1 MPKLKNMLMMIWYI
15 IGIFFLSALQCL
27 DISKPCVNEGKCF
40 SYPNGTGF
48 CRCPE
53 GFLGDYCQHRNPCE
67 SSTCQ
72 NGGTCETTSV
82 IGKATCKCAPGFR
95 GEDCRYSDSHICF
108 VSHPCLN
115 GGTCQLLGPDA
126 YECVCRPGYTGKNC
140 QWIDACMSQPCANG
154 STCIASGE
162 RFSCTCPS
170 GYTGQKC
177 EVDVNECITPG
188 QCHHG
193 GTCLN
198 VPGSYRCQC
207 KPGFTGH
214 LCESTY
220 VPCSPSPCM
229 NGGTCHQTGDFV
241 YECNCLPGFEGDTC
255 EHNIDDCPNHKCQNG
270 GVCVDGVNTYN
281 CRCPPQWTG
290 QFCTE
295 DVDECQLQPN
305 ACQNGGTCTNHNG
318 GYACVC
324 VNGWSGDDCSKN
336 IDDCLTASCANGS
349 TCIDRVASFAC
360 ICPEGKAGLLC
371 HLDDAC
377 VSNPCQKGAL
387 CDTNPMNGHYICTC
401 PQGYKGADCTED
413 VDECAMAN
421 SNPCEHA
428 GKCVNTEGSFHCE
441 SARRNNSL
449 SCFSIVSFS
458 FSGFTGAVCQIDI
471 DDCSSTPCLNGA
483 KCIDHPNGYE
493 CQCATGFTGIL
504 CEENINNC
512 DPDPC
517 HHGRC
522 QDGIDSYTC
531 VCNPGYMGAICSEQ
545 IDECYSNPCLNQG
558 RCIDLVNGYQCNCLP
573 GTSGVNCENNFDDC
587 ANKPCIHGTCI
598 DGINHYSC
606 ICNPGVTGPRCN
618 TDIDECISG
627 PCHNGG
633 TCVNEMNGFRCI
645 CPEGYH
651 HPTCHSQTD
660 ECLNNPCVHGN
671 CTHDVNGYVCL
682 CDPGWTGTDCEVE
695 ENECRSNPCQ
705 NGGTCDNL
713 VNGYRCTCRRGFKGE
728 GPFSDNFT
736 FHRFFLIILF
746 LLICSPHTGVNCQ
759 IVQAPCSP
767 DPCENSG
774 ICQESSGSDGY
785 ICLCAPGW
793 EGERCTV
800 DIDECVSKP
809 CRNHAVCHNIQGS
822 YLCECNPGFTGGD
835 CESNIDD
842 CLSNPCQ
849 NGASCVDGV
858 NSFSCICLPGFQGE
872 QCQTDTNEC
881 LSEPCKNGGTCSD
894 YVNSYTCKCPAGFEG
909 TNCEN
914 NINECT
920 ESSCFNGATCV
931 DGINSFTCQCPVG
944 FTGTFCLMEINECD
958 SHPCLN
964 RGTCVDSLGTYHCVC
979 PMGYTGKNCQ
989 ILVDLCS
996 KFPCKNKSTC
1006 VQQNTHFHCNCPPG
1020 WSGAYC
1026 DVPNV
1031 SCQVAASQRGVPVD
1045 QLCQHSG
1052 NCLNV
1057 GNSHRC
1063 QCRTGYTGSYCEEQ
1077 VDECIS
1083 SPCQNGATCRDYLG
1097 GYNCECVPG
1106 YQGVNCEYEVNEC
1119 QFQPCQNG
1127 GTCIDLINHFKCSCP
1142 PGTRGLLCEENID
1155 DCMPDSGGPRCLNGG
1170 QCIDQIGGHSCLCPS
1185 GFGGKQCE
1193 GDINE
1198 CLSNPCSPR
1207 GSRDCVQ
1214 MINNYT
1220 CICRSAFTGR
1230 HCETVIDVCPQKPC
1244 QNGGTC
1250 AVASNMPDGFICQC
1264 PPGYSG
1270 SKCEFSNTCGQMRC
1284 KKGELCIQ
1292 TSSGPRCYCPELLV
1306 GEECQATAGCT
1317 SAPCQNGGSCHPRPQ
1332 APYYYC
1338 QCPSYTEGSQCEHSV
1353 HPSREPEGCLG
1364 QHCMERAKDGYCDE
1378 DCNTHACQ
1386 WDGGDCSL
1394 MIEDPWANCSSSLRC
1409 WEHFNGLCDEACN
1422 TPECLFDNFE
1432 CQQNPKTC
1440 KYGKYCEDHYANGL
1454 CDKGC
1459 NNEECGWDGLDCA
1472 GDKAEKLAEGTL
1484 IIVVL
1489 MPPEQLLSDVHSFL
1503 WTLGTLLHT
1512 NLRIKRD
1519 SQGKLMV
1526 YPYYGEKSALRS
1538 RRSLTYSLFCFY
1550 STKVFL
1556 EIDNRQCA
1564 EESDQCFKNTEAAA
1578 ALLAAQAIKGMVP
1591 YPFVSVERKT
1601 QMLYLLAVVALIG
1614 LVILLLGVMMAK
1626 RKRKHGS
1633 LWLPEGFILHRD
1645 SSNHK
1650 RREPVGEDAVG
1661 LKNLSVQVS
1670 DGNLADY
1677 TAGEHWSG
1685 DRGPQPKRAKSEDE
1699 ALLPEAD
1706 EQVDQCQWTQQH
1718 LRAADIDGTTSL
1730 ALTPPQA
1737 DQEVD
1742 VLDVNVRG
1750 PDGCTPLML
1759 ASLRVGSSDISDE
1772 DEDGED
1778 SSANIITDLIYQG
1791 ANLQAQTDRTGEM
1804 ALHLAAR
1811 YSRADAAKRL
1821 LDAGADANA
1830 RDNMGRTPLHA
1841 AVAAD
1846 AQGVF
1851 QILIRNRVTDLDA
1864 RMNDGTTPLILAARL
1879 AVEGMVAELI
1889 NCQADVNAVDDHG
1902 KSALHWA
1909 AAVNNVEATLVL
1921 LKNGAN
1927 RDMQDN
1933 KEETPLFLAAREGS
1947 FEAAKIL
1954 LDHFANRDITD
1965 HMDRL
1970 PRDVAQDRMHHD
1982 IVQLLNEYNVA
1993 HSPSGHPGTMLNS
2006 ALSPVICGPN
2016 RSFLNLKHASLS
2028 KKSRKPNA
2036 KGVMAPN
2043 LAKEAKRRR
2052 KKSLTE
2058 SKGQFSE
2065 SSVTLSPVD
2074 SLESP
2079 HAFASEQTSS
2089 PVMPSPGILH
2099 SSPSSLLTTSV
2110 VQAAHPM
2117 SFSGLHEMQPLGQGS
2132 NTVLPSVSQLL
2143 SQHRTTP
2150 SSNGL
2155 GRLQPGNIS
2164 TEWMNHIDMNESQY
2178 NEMFGMIPQVVHAHP
2193 GGPQQGSLSQTD
2205 VKHVGVSRETLPP
2218 IMTFQLVPKSGMNQQ
2233 VLVQQAQSNCPQNVA
2248 GPLSSMY
2255 QITSDLAQLP
2265 SASFPVAVIPQQDGQ
2280 VAQTILPAYHQFQS
2294 SMGKYPTPPSQHS
2307 YTSSSAT
2314 ERTPSHNR
2322 HLQGEHPYLT
2332 PSPESPDQWSSSSPH
2347 SASDWSDVATSP
2359 SHGSTQRGPVARM
2372 SEQQRNNMQVYA

>member
-1 MPKLKNMLMMIWYI
+1 
-15 IGIFFLSALQCL
+15 
-27 DISKPCVNEGKCF
+27 
-40 SYPNGTGF
+40 
-48 CRCPE
+48 
-53 GFLGDYCQHRNPCE
+53 
-67 SSTCQ
+67 
-72 NGGTCETTSV
+72 
-82 IGKATCKCAPGFR
+82 
-95 GEDCRYSDSHICF
+95 
-108 VSHPCLN
+108 
-115 GGTCQLLGPDA
+115 
-126 YECVCRPGYTGKNC
+126 
-140 QWIDACMSQPCANG
+140 MS
-154 STCIASGE
+154 
-162 RFSCTCPS
+162 
-170 GYTGQKC
+170 
-177 EVDVNECITPG
+177 
-188 QCHHG
+188 
-193 GTCLN
+193 
-198 VPGSYRCQC
+198 
-207 KPGFTGH
+207 
-214 LCESTY
+214 
-220 VPCSPSPCM
+220 
-229 NGGTCHQTGDFV
+229 
-241 YECNCLPGFEGDTC
+241 GFEGNIC
-255 EHNIDDCPNHKCQNG
+255 EKNVDDCPNHNCQNG
-270 GVCVDGVNTYN
+270 GICVDGVNTYN

-336 IDDCLTASCANGS
+336 IDDCFTASCANGS
-349 TCIDRVASFAC
+349 TCIDRVASFSC

-387 CDTNPMNGHYICTC
+387 CDTNPVNGHYICTC
-401 PQGYKGADCTED
+401 PQGHKGADCTED

-441 SARRNNSL
+441 CLKGYTGPRCEMDINECHSNPCQNDATCL
-449 SCFSIVSFS
+449 DKIG
-458 FSGFTGAVCQIDI
+458 GFTCLCMPGFKGVHCEEDIDECLSNPCVNNGECLDKVNRFLCVCPPGFSGAVCQIDI

-493 CQCATGFTGIL
+493 CQCATGFTGVL

-517 HHGRC
+517 HHGEC

-531 VCNPGYMGAICSEQ
+531 ICSPGYMGAICSEQ
-545 IDECYSNPCLNQG
+545 INECHSNPCLHQG
-558 RCIDLVNGYQCNCLP
+558 RCIDLVNGYQCNCLL

-587 ANKPCIHGTCI
+587 ASNPCVHGDCI
-598 DGINHYSC
+598 DGINRYNC
-606 ICNPGVTGPRCN
+606 ACKPG
-618 TDIDECISG
+618 
-627 PCHNGG
+627 
-633 TCVNEMNGFRCI
+633 F
-645 CPEGYH
+645 
-651 HPTCHSQTD
+651 
-660 ECLNNPCVHGN
+660 
-671 CTHDVNGYVCL
+671 
-682 CDPGWTGTDCEVE
+682 
-695 ENECRSNPCQ
+695 
-705 NGGTCDNL
+705 
-713 VNGYRCTCRRGFKGE
+713 
-728 GPFSDNFT
+728 
-736 FHRFFLIILF
+736 
-746 LLICSPHTGVNCQ
+746 TGVNCQ
-759 IVQAPCSP
+759 VVVAPCSP

-774 ICQESSGSDGY
+774 ICQESPDSEGY
-785 ICLCAPGW
+785 TCQCAPGW

-800 DIDECVSKP
+800 DIDECLSKP
-809 CRNHAVCHNIQGS
+809 CKNHALCHNIQGS
-822 YLCECNPGFTGGD
+822 YLCECRPGFTGGD
-835 CESNIDD
+835 CDSNIDD

-849 NGASCVDGV
+849 NGASCVDGI
-858 NSFSCICLPGFQGE
+858 NSFSCICLPGFHGDK
-872 QCQTDTNEC
+872 CQTDTNEC
-881 LSEPCKNGGTCSD
+881 LSEPCRNGGTCTH
-894 YVNSYTCKCPAGFEG
+894 YVNSYTCKCQPGFEG

-914 NINECT
+914 NIDECT
-920 ESSCFNGATCV
+920 ESSGVSVESQKMEKFGEVVLEQLRSKA
-931 DGINSFTCQCPVG
+931 GIT
-944 FTGTFCLMEINECD
+944 
-958 SHPCLN
+958 
-964 RGTCVDSLGTYHCVC
+964 
-979 PMGYTGKNCQ
+979 
-989 ILVDLCS
+989 
-996 KFPCKNKSTC
+996 
-1006 VQQNTHFHCNCPPG
+1006 
-1020 WSGAYC
+1020 
-1026 DVPNV
+1026 
-1031 SCQVAASQRGVPVD
+1031 VD

-1052 NCLNV
+1052 HCLNV
-1057 GNSHRC
+1057 GNTHRC
-1063 QCRTGYTGSYCEEQ
+1063 QCRVGYTGSYCEEQ
-1077 VDECIS
+1077 LDECDS
-1083 SPCQNGATCRDYLG
+1083 SPCQNGATCRDHLG
-1097 GYNCECVPG
+1097 GYQCECVPG
-1106 YQGVNCEYEVNEC
+1106 YQGVNCEYEVDEC

-1127 GTCIDLINHFKCSCP
+1127 GTCIDLVNHFKCSCP
-1142 PGTRGLLCEENID
+1142 PGTRGRLCEENVD
-1155 DCMPDSGGPRCLNGG
+1155 DCISESGGPRCFNGG
-1170 QCIDQIGGHSCLCPS
+1170 QCIDQIGGYSCLCLP
-1185 GFGGKQCE
+1185 GFAGERCE

-1198 CLSNPCSPR
+1198 CLSNPCNPR
-1207 GSRDCVQ
+1207 GSLDCIQ
-1214 MINNYT
+1214 LINDYT
-1220 CICRSAFTGR
+1220 CVCRSAFTGR
-1230 HCETVIDVCPQKPC
+1230 HCESVIDVCPRKPC

-1270 SKCEFSNTCGQMRC
+1270 AKCEFSSHSTCGQVKC
-1284 KKGELCIQ
+1284 KKGEQCIQ
-1292 TSSGPRCYCPELLV
+1292 TSSGPRCYCPRLAV
-1306 GEECQATAGCT
+1306 GEECQTNTGCA
-1317 SAPCQNGGSCHPRPQ
+1317 SAPCQNGGSCHPRSQP
-1332 APYYYC
+1332 PYYYC
-1338 QCPSYTEGSQCEHSV
+1338 QCPDHAQGSQCEQLI
-1353 HPSREPEGCLG
+1353 HPSQEPLGCLDS
-1364 QHCMERAKDGYCDE
+1364 QCAEKARDSYCDE

-1394 MIEDPWANCSSSLRC
+1394 TMEDPWANCSSSFRC
-1409 WEHFNGLCDEACN
+1409 WMLFNGQCDEFCN

-1432 CQQNPKTC
+1432 CQQNGRMC
-1440 KYGKYCEDHYANGL
+1440 KYDKYCADHYADGR
-1454 CDKGC
+1454 CDQGC
-1459 NNEECGWDGLDCA
+1459 NSEECGWDGLDCA

-1489 MPPEQLLSDVHSFL
+1489 MRPDELLRDVRSFL
-1503 WTLGTLLHT
+1503 RTLGTLLHT
-1512 NLRIKRD
+1512 NLRIKLD
-1519 SQGKLMV
+1519 SQGNPMV
-1526 YPYYGEKSALRS
+1526 FPYYGEKSAARS
-1538 RRSLTYSLFCFY
+1538 RRSLVVVRKHRELEQEVIGTR
-1550 STKVFL
+1550 VFL

-1564 EESDQCFKNTEAAA
+1564 EDSEQCFHNTEAAA
-1578 ALLAAQAIKGMVP
+1578 ALLAAQAIKGMLP
-1591 YPFVSVERKT
+1591 YPFVSVQSEPLLPPKT
-1601 QMLYLLAVVALIG
+1601 QLLYLLAVAALII
-1614 LVILLLGVMMAK
+1614 LLILLLGVMMAK

-1633 LWLPEGFILHRD
+1633 LWLPEGFILRRD
-1645 SSNHK
+1645 PSNHK

-1661 LKNLSVQVS
+1661 LKNLSVQIPE
-1670 DGNLADY
+1670 GNMADSGP
-1677 TAGEHWSG
+1677 TEHWAG
-1685 DRGPQPKRAKSEDE
+1685 DGGPQPKRVKTEDQ

-1706 EQVDQCQWTQQH
+1706 EQIDQRQWTQQH
-1718 LRAADIDGTTSL
+1718 LEAADVCGSTSL

-1759 ASLRVGSSDISDE
+1759 ASLRVGGSDISED

-1993 HSPSGHPGTMLNS
+1993 HSPTGHPGAMLNS

-2016 RSFLNLKHASLS
+2016 RSFLNLKHTSLS

-2036 KGVMAPN
+2036 KGIMPTN
-2043 LAKEAKRRR
+2043 LTKDAKRRR
-2052 KKSLTE
+2052 KKSLSE

-2079 HAFASEQTSS
+2079 HAFASEPTSS
-2089 PVMPSPGILH
+2089 PVMPSPGVLH
-2099 SSPSSLLTTSV
+2099 SSPSSLLTAPS
-2110 VQAAHPM
+2110 VQAAHSM
-2117 SFSGLHEMQPLGQGS
+2117 SFSNLHEMQPLGRGS
-2132 NTVLPSVSQLL
+2132 STVLPSVSQLL

-2150 SSNGL
+2150 PNSGL
-2155 GRLQPGNIS
+2155 GRLRPANVS
-2164 TEWMNHIDMNESQY
+2164 TEWMNRMEMNESQY
-2178 NEMFGMIPQVVHAHP
+2178 NEMFGMVPPVMHSHP
-2193 GGPQQGSLSQTD
+2193 SVSQQSGLVQADT
-2205 VKHVGVSRETLPP
+2205 KHLGVSRESLPP
-2218 IMTFQLVPKSGMNQQ
+2218 IMTFQLVPKGGINQQ
-2233 VLVQQAQSNCPQNVA
+2233 ALPQQAQSNCAQNMA

-2255 QITSDLAQLP
+2255 QISDLAQLP
-2265 SASFPVAVIPQQDGQ
+2265 SASFSMAAIPQQDGQ
-2280 VAQTILPAYHQFQS
+2280 VPQTILPAYHQFQS

-2307 YTSSSAT
+2307 CYSSAT

-2359 SHGSTQRGPVARM
+2359 GNNQRGPAAAHM
-2372 SEQQRNNMQVYA
+2372 PEQQRNNMQVYA

>member
-1 MPKLKNMLMMIWYI
+1 SN
-15 IGIFFLSALQCL
+15 
-27 DISKPCVNEGKCF
+27 
-40 SYPNGTGF
+40 
-48 CRCPE
+48 
-53 GFLGDYCQHRNPCE
+53 
-67 SSTCQ
+67 TCK
-72 NGGTCETTSV
+72 NGGTCEAASL
-82 IGKATCKCAPGFR
+82 IGKPTCKCAPGFT
-95 GEDCRYSDSHICF
+95 GEECQYSESHLCY
-108 VSHPCLN
+108 VSQPCLN
-115 GGTCQLLGPDA
+115 GGTCHPHGPDT
-126 YECVCRPGYTGKNC
+126 YECVCLPGFTGKEC
-140 QWIDACMSQPCANG
+140 QWIDACTSQPCANG
-154 STCIASGE
+154 STCTVSGNK
-162 RFSCTCPS
+162 FSCTCLA
-170 GYTGQKC
+170 GYTGQRC
-177 EVDVNECITPG
+177 ETDVNECATTPG
-188 QCHHG
+188 LCQHG
-193 GTCLN
+193 GTCVNL
-198 VPGSYRCQC
+198 PGSHRCQC
-207 KPGFTGH
+207 RPGYTGPR
-214 LCESTY
+214 CESLY
-220 VPCSPSPCM
+220 VPCSPSPCL
-229 NGGTCHQTGDFV
+229 NGGTCHQTSDFTF
-241 YECNCLPGFEGDTC
+241 ECNCLPGFEGTVC
-255 EHNIDDCPNHKCQNG
+255 GHNVDDCPNHKCLNG

-336 IDDCLTASCANGS
+336 IDDCFTASCANGS
-349 TCIDRVASFAC
+349 TCIDRVASFSC

-387 CDTNPMNGHYICTC
+387 CDTNPVNGNYICTC
-401 PQGYKGADCTED
+401 PQGHKGADCTED
-413 VDECAMAN
+413 VDECAMGD
-421 SNPCEHA
+421 NPCEHA

-441 SARRNNSL
+441 CLKGYTGPRCEMDINECHSNPCQNDATCL
-449 SCFSIVSFS
+449 DKIG
-458 FSGFTGAVCQIDI
+458 GFTCLCMPGFKGVHCEEDIDECLSNPCVNNGVCLDKVNRFLCVCPPGFSGAVCQIDI

-493 CQCATGFTGIL
+493 CQCATGFTGTL

-517 HHGRC
+517 HHGEC

-531 VCNPGYMGAICSEQ
+531 ICNPGYMGGICSEQ
-545 IDECYSNPCLNQG
+545 IDECHSNPCLNQG
-558 RCIDLVNGYQCNCLP
+558 RCIDLVNGYQCNCLL
-573 GTSGVNCENNFDDC
+573 GTSGINCENNFDDC
-587 ANKPCIHGTCI
+587 ASNPCIHGTCI
-598 DGINHYSC
+598 DGINRYNCACEPGFTGKVSYPGALNC
-606 ICNPGVTGPRCN
+606 LEDGYPNSQGSALCTLTARDSVGVSVNPSNLWILASYITASSTKQKNGLICAQALFSPAGPRCN
-618 TDIDECISG
+618 VDIDECTSS

-633 TCVNEMNGFRCI
+633 TCVNEVNGFRCV
-645 CPEGYH
+645 CPEGFH
-651 HPTCHSQTD
+651 HPHCQPQAD
-660 ECLNNPCVHGN
+660 G
-671 CTHDVNGYVCL
+671 
-682 CDPGWTGTDCEVE
+682 
-695 ENECRSNPCQ
+695 NECKSNPCQ
-705 NGGTCDNL
+705 NGGTCEDLLNA
-713 VNGYRCTCRRGFKGE
+713 YRCTCRKGFKGA
-728 GPFSDNFT
+728 
-736 FHRFFLIILF
+736 
-746 LLICSPHTGVNCQ
+746 NCQ
-759 IVQAPCSP
+759 LVVSPCSP
-767 DPCENSG
+767 NPCENSG
-774 ICQESSGSDGY
+774 ICQESPDSEGY
-785 ICLCAPGW
+785 TCQCAPGW

-800 DIDECVSKP
+800 DIDECLSKP
-809 CRNHAVCHNIQGS
+809 CKNHALCHNIQGS
-822 YLCECNPGFTGGD
+822 YLCECRPGFTGGD
-835 CESNIDD
+835 CDTNIDD
-842 CLSNPCQ
+842 CLVWWESGLQ
-849 NGASCVDGV
+849 Q
-858 NSFSCICLPGFQGE
+858 SFLK
-872 QCQTDTNEC
+872 C
-881 LSEPCKNGGTCSD
+881 LSGSGKSGSCCRQQRLCSLIALGLGLPLLLLPC
-894 YVNSYTCKCPAGFEG
+894 
-909 TNCEN
+909 
-914 NINECT
+914 
-920 ESSCFNGATCV
+920 SSCFNGGTCV
-931 DGINSFTCQCPVG
+931 DGINSFTCQCPLG
-944 FTGTFCLMEINECD
+944 FTGPFCLTEINECD
-958 SHPCLN
+958 SQPCLN
-964 RGTCVDSLGTYHCVC
+964 RGTCVDSLGTYRCIC
-979 PMGYTGKNCQ
+979 PLGYTGKNCKT
-989 ILVDLCS
+989 LVDLCS
-996 KFPCKNKSTC
+996 KSPCKNKGTC
-1006 VQQNTHFHCNCPPG
+1006 VQTLAQTRCVCPPS
-1020 WSGAYC
+1020 WTGAYC
-1026 DVPNV
+1026 DVPSV

-1052 NCLNV
+1052 HCLNV
-1057 GNSHRC
+1057 GSSHHC
-1063 QCRTGYTGSYCEEQ
+1063 QCQVGYTGSYCEVQ
-1077 VDECIS
+1077 LDECES
-1083 SPCQNGATCRDYLG
+1083 SPCQNGATCRDHLG
-1097 GYNCECVPG
+1097 GYHCQCVPG
-1106 YQGVNCEYEVNEC
+1106 YQGVNCEYEVDEC

-1127 GTCIDLINHFKCSCP
+1127 GTCIDLVNHFKCSCP
-1142 PGTRGLLCEENID
+1142 PGTRGRLCEENVD
-1155 DCMPDSGGPRCLNGG
+1155 DCISDSGAPRCFNGG
-1170 QCIDQIGGHSCLCPS
+1170 QCIDQIGGFSCLCPQ
-1185 GFGGKQCE
+1185 GFAGERCE

-1198 CLSNPCSPR
+1198 CLSNPCNPR
-1207 GSRDCVQ
+1207 GSLDCVQ
-1214 MINNYT
+1214 LTNDYR

-1230 HCETVIDVCPQKPC
+1230 HCESVIDVCPRKPC

-1250 AVASNMPDGFICQC
+1250 AVASNMPEGFICQC

-1270 SKCEFSNTCGQMRC
+1270 AKCEFNSHSTCGQVKC
-1284 KKGELCIQ
+1284 KKGEQCIQ
-1292 TSSGPRCYCPELLV
+1292 TSSGPRCYCPKLSV
-1306 GEECQATAGCT
+1306 GEECQTHPGCA
-1317 SAPCQNGGSCHPRPQ
+1317 SAPCQNGGSCHPHSQP
-1332 APYYYC
+1332 PYYYC
-1338 QCPSYTEGSQCEHSV
+1338 QCPAHTQGSHCEQPVTFSPEPRRCLDSQCAEKA
-1353 HPSREPEGCLG
+1353 R
-1364 QHCMERAKDGYCDE
+1364 DGYCDE

-1394 MIEDPWANCSSSLRC
+1394 TVEDPWANCSSSLPC
-1409 WEHFNGLCDEACN
+1409 WMLFNGQCDEFCN

-1432 CQQNPKTC
+1432 CQQNTPIRC
-1440 KYGKYCEDHYANGL
+1440 PCCRYDKYCADHYADGR
-1454 CDKGC
+1454 CDQGC
-1459 NNEECGWDGLDCA
+1459 NSEECGWDGLDCA

-1489 MPPEQLLSDVHSFL
+1489 MPPDELLEDVRSFL
-1503 WTLGTLLHT
+1503 RTLGTLLHT
-1512 NLRIKRD
+1512 NLRIKLD
-1519 SQGKLMV
+1519 SKGNPMV
-1526 YPYYGEKSALRS
+1526 FPYYGEKSAARS
-1538 RRSLTYSLFCFY
+1538 RRSLVVVRKHRELEQEVIG
-1550 STKVFL
+1550 TKVFL

-1564 EESDQCFKNTEAAA
+1564 EDSEQCFHNTEAAA
-1578 ALLAAQAIKGMVP
+1578 ALLAAQAIKGMLP
-1591 YPFVSVERKT
+1591 YPFVSVQSEPLLPPKT
-1601 QMLYLLAVVALIG
+1601 QLLYLLAVAALII
-1614 LVILLLGVMMAK
+1614 LLILLLGVMMAK

-1633 LWLPEGFILHRD
+1633 LWLPEGFILRRD
-1645 SSNHK
+1645 PSNHK
-1650 RREPVGEDAVG
+1650 RREPVGEDSFGCLWPLGGCFEAAACVCA
-1661 LKNLSVQVS
+1661 Q
-1670 DGNLADY
+1670 A
-1677 TAGEHWSG
+1677 
-1685 DRGPQPKRAKSEDE
+1685 EDQ
-1699 ALLPEAD
+1699 ALLPEGD
-1706 EQVDQCQWTQQH
+1706 EQIDQRQWTQQH
-1718 LRAADIDGTTSL
+1718 LEAADVCGSTSL

-1759 ASLRVGSSDISDE
+1759 ASLRAGGSDISED

-1993 HSPSGHPGTMLNS
+1993 HSPAGHPGAMLNS

-2036 KGVMAPN
+2036 KGMPTS
-2043 LAKEAKRRR
+2043 LTKDAKRRR
-2052 KKSLTE
+2052 KKSLSE
-2058 SKGQFSE
+2058 GKGQFSE

-2079 HAFASEQTSS
+2079 HAFASEPTSS
-2089 PVMPSPGILH
+2089 PVMPSPGVLH
-2099 SSPSSLLTTSV
+2099 SSPSSLLTAPS
-2110 VQAAHPM
+2110 VQAAHTM
-2117 SFSGLHEMQPLGQGS
+2117 SFSNLHEMQPLGRGS
-2132 NTVLPSVSQLL
+2132 GTVLPSVSQLL

-2150 SSNGL
+2150 PNSGL
-2155 GRLQPGNIS
+2155 GRLRPGNVS
-2164 TEWMNHIDMNESQY
+2164 SEWMNRMEVNESQY
-2178 NEMFGMIPQVVHAHP
+2178 NEMFGMVPQVMHSHP
-2193 GGPQQGSLSQTD
+2193 SVPQQSGLVQAD
-2205 VKHVGVSRETLPP
+2205 AKHLGVSRESLPP
-2218 IMTFQLVPKSGMNQQ
+2218 IMTFQLVPKGSINQQ
-2233 VLVQQAQSNCPQNVA
+2233 ALPQQAQSNCAQNMA

-2255 QITSDLAQLP
+2255 QIPDLAQLP
-2265 SASFPVAVIPQQDGQ
+2265 SASFSMAAIPQQDGQ
-2280 VAQTILPAYHQFQS
+2280 VAQTVLPAYHQFQS

-2307 YTSSSAT
+2307 CYSSAT

-2359 SHGSTQRGPVARM
+2359 SNNQRGPAAAHM
-2372 SEQQRNNMQVYA
+2372 PEQQRNNMQVYA